1 MVIEFGGY
9 QFDDEPTRVDR
20 DAVWLFL
27 SSQAYWARWRTRQ
40 DVERQ
45 LDSAWRMVG
54 AYEAAGDGRM
64 VGFSRA
70 ISNGVAFA
78 NLADVY
84 VVDTARGQGLGK
96 GLTRVMID
104 CGPGVGFRWTSH
116 TALMA
121 TASIK
126 RAPGPRSVQLTQC
139 EGGWFLED
147 EVVAMVLIGVGAVQ
161 EAPSEG
167 FNHGLHQR
175 RRQQWVD
182 CGPGVRQQRVGFVE
196 TRVERPAGFDGV
208 DTCGDV
214 LR

>member
-1 MVIEFGGY
+1 MWHRLRMVIEFGGY

-27 SSQAYWARWRTRQ
+27 SSQAYWARRRTRQ

-84 VVDTARGQGLGK
+84 VVDTARGQG
-96 GLTRVMID
+96 
-104 CGPGVGFRWTSH
+104 PG
-116 TALMA
+116 
-121 TASIK
+121 
-126 RAPGPRSVQLTQC
+126 
-139 EGGWFLED
+139 
-147 EVVAMVLIGVGAVQ
+147 
-161 EAPSEG
+161 
-167 FNHGLHQR
+167 
-175 RRQQWVD
+175 
-182 CGPGVRQQRVGFVE
+182 
-196 TRVERPAGFDGV
+196 
-208 DTCGDV
+208 
-214 LR
+214 